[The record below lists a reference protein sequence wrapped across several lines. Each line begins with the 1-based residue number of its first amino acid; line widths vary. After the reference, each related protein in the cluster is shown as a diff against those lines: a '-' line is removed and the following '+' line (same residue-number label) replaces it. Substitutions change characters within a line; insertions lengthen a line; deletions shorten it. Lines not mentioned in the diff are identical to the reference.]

1 MLNFINGKNLSMRIE
16 RLILIAFLGNY
27 LINNIVAAIVAVLPL
42 SGHTMAQYI
51 IYFVLAAI
59 AAGIFTWWYMM
70 GMSKAD
76 GLKQGAIF
84 GAGAFVVAVITA
96 FVSGISG
103 VLAQTGSFSQLV
115 SVLPNF
121 GPFIWN
127 WSTLALLGYWL
138 IPAAALG
145 FYLQWQAKKS
155 SGGFHATPSAPS
167 SSM

>member
-1 MLNFINGKNLSMRIE
+1 MRIE

-27 LINNIVAAIVAVLPL
+27 LINNIVAAIVALLPL
-42 SGHTMAQYI
+42 SGNTTAQYV
-51 IYFVLAAI
+51 IYFVLAA
-59 AAGIFTWWYMM
+59 AAAATFTWWYFK
-70 GMSKAD
+70 GMSTSD

-103 VLAQTGSFSQLV
+103 VLAQTGSFSQLI

-127 WSTLALLGYWL
+127 WSTLALLAYWL
-138 IPAAALG
+138 LPATALG
-145 FYLQWQAKKS
+145 YYLQMQSKKA
-155 SGGFHATPSAPS
+155 SGGFHATPSNASTS

>member
-1 MLNFINGKNLSMRIE
+1 MRIE

-27 LINNIVAAIVAVLPL
+27 LINNIVAAIVALIPL
-42 SGHTMAQYI
+42 SGNTTAQYI
-51 IYFVLAAI
+51 IYFVLAAL
-59 AAGIFTWWYMM
+59 ASATFTWWYMK
-70 GMSKAD
+70 GGSNSN
-76 GLKQGAIF
+76 GLKEGAIF

-103 VLAQTGSFSQLV
+103 VLAQTGSFSQLI

-138 IPAAALG
+138 LPAAAFG
-145 FYLQWQAKKS
+145 YYTQMMANKTS
-155 SGGFHATPSAPS
+155 SGFHATPSSTS

>member
-1 MLNFINGKNLSMRIE
+1 MRIE

-27 LINNIVAAIVAVLPL
+27 LINNIVAAIVALLPL
-42 SGHTMAQYI
+42 SGNTTVQYV
-51 IYFVLAAI
+51 IYFVLAALS
-59 AAGIFTWWYMM
+59 AAAFTWWYMRDLPK
-70 GMSKAD
+70 GDA
-76 GLKQGAIF
+76 LKQGAIF

-103 VLAQTGSFSQLV
+103 VLAQTGSFSQLI

-138 IPAAALG
+138 IPAAVLG
-145 FYLQWQAKKS
+145 WYLQMQSRKM
-155 SGGFHATPSAPS
+155 SGGFHATPSS
-167 SSM
+167 TSTSM

>member
-1 MLNFINGKNLSMRIE
+1 
-16 RLILIAFLGNY
+16 LGNY
-27 LINNIVAAIVAVLPL
+27 LINNIVAAIVAIIPL
-42 SGHTMAQYI
+42 SGNTTAQYI
-51 IYFVLAAI
+51 IYFVLAAAA
-59 AAGIFTWWYMM
+59 AAGFTWWYLKD
-70 GMSKAD
+70 MSKTDA
-76 GLKQGAIF
+76 LKQGAIF

-103 VLAQTGSFSQLV
+103 VLAQTGSFSQLI

-138 IPAAALG
+138 LPATALG
-145 FYLQWQAKKS
+145 WYLQMMSKKS
-155 SGGFHATPSAPS
+155 SNGFHATPSTASS

>member
-1 MLNFINGKNLSMRIE
+1 MRIE

-27 LINNIVAAIVAVLPL
+27 LINNIVAAIVALLPL
-42 SGHTMAQYI
+42 HGNTTAQYV
-51 IYFVLAAI
+51 IYFILAAAA
-59 AAGIFTWWYMM
+59 AAGFTWWYLKDMP
-70 GMSKAD
+70 KAD
-76 GLKQGAIF
+76 ALKAGAIF
-84 GAGAFVVAVITA
+84 GAGAFVVAVVTA

-103 VLAQTGSFSQLV
+103 VLAQTGSFSQLI

-127 WSTLALLGYWL
+127 WSTLALLGYWV

-145 FYLQWQAKKS
+145 WYFQMMASKNM
-155 SGGFHATPSAPS
+155 GGFHATPSHTPS